1 MDKAKSSFNTEKGVL
16 KILRRGGGEFEDNC
30 CVVTHRAADIRVAWL
45 VYARTYGVPIAT
57 LHQNKRTRL
66 LYLGDAQIKRKAL
79 ILHANENDV
88 HALARLA
95 FYENLLVG

>member
-45 VYARTYGVPIAT
+45 VYARTYCAPIAT
-57 LHQNKRTRL
+57 LNQNKRIWATP
-66 LYLGDAQIKRKAL
+66 K
-79 ILHANENDV
+79 
-88 HALARLA
+88 
-95 FYENLLVG
+95 